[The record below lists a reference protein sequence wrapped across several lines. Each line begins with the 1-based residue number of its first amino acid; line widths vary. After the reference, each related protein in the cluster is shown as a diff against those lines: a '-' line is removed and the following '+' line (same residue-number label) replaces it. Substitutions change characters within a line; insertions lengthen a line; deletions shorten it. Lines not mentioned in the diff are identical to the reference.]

1 MKQILER
8 SFDFSIRSME
18 LIRYLKE
25 EDRQFP
31 LYEQFLTCA
40 TGIGSS
46 LRLALMPEE
55 ISVIELSHALSC
67 AIEVEYHL
75 ELMVKTGYL
84 QEKQSQPILDDCR
97 WLISA
102 ISEISL
108 KQIE

>member
-8 SFDFSIRSME
+8 SFDFSIRAME
-18 LIRYLKE
+18 LIRYLNE
-25 EDRQFP
+25 EARPFP

-46 LRLALMPEE
+46 LRLAQMQE
-55 ISVIELSHALSC
+55 ELSVKELGNALSN
-67 AIEVEYHL
+67 ATQVEYLL

-97 WLISA
+97 WLIGA
-102 ISEISL
+102 ISELNL
-108 KQIE
+108 KQI